1 MDPCIDLT
9 VKLMYTLA
17 IMKTTANLE
26 LVLVESS
33 RSQGYQLLPVVIDY
47 IIIIAN
53 TLITITGLKMRVCYL
68 RGDGHPCSGILSDY
82 FHASIL
88 SD

>member
-33 RSQGYQLLPVVIDY
+33 GSQGYQLLPVVIDY

-53 TLITITGLKMRVCYL
+53 TLITITGLKMQLL
-68 RGDGHPCSGILSDY
+68 RGDGHPCSGEVARY
-82 FHASIL
+82 
-88 SD
+88 